1 MKQSFEFSVNNLE
14 VTKNDN
20 NTTGCYNEESHPAEY
35 KSEKSLRVENIT
47 VKVDMDA
54 TEQEYIKLMEYI
66 MKMAQM
72 FDAVVGAQFNITV
85 EEPKAEE
92 KQEEEKPA
100 EDTSGQA

>member
-1 MKQSFEFSVNNLE
+1 MKQSFEFSLNNLK
-14 VTKNDN
+14 VTENNN
-20 NTTGCYNEESHPAEY
+20 NTTSCCDKETTPAAYNSD
-35 KSEKSLRVENIT
+35 KSLTVENVT

-66 MKMAQM
+66 LKMAQM

-92 KQEEEKPA
+92 KPA
-100 EDTSGQA
+100 EENTSGQA